1 MTKPARRSRYVTTLL
16 MGAAAV
22 SLMGCEQD
30 TSKEADVSIYKSI
43 DACAKDFP
51 LRECQDGMT
60 EAQQQHQQTAPK
72 FASAK
77 ECQDAGFEACE
88 PAATA
93 AVPSAQSQPGQ
104 TQTASGGSGSFMP
117 ILMGYMMGRAMS
129 PGMGFGQPGMQ
140 QPATMQ
146 TSAATPTAAS
156 APARPVYADKNG
168 FLYSADRQ
176 VSRLAP
182 GQSLSST
189 GATTVRTRV
198 SPSGDLAGPRTVARG
213 GFGSTGSRMSGGS

>member
-1 MTKPARRSRYVTTLL
+1 MIRPTMTRPARRSRYVTTLL

-30 TSKEADVSIYKSI
+30 TSKEADVSIYQSI

-51 LRECQDGMT
+51 LRECQDGMVQ
-60 EAQQQHQQTAPK
+60 AQTQHQQTAPK
-72 FASAK
+72 FASAQ
-77 ECQDAGFEACE
+77 ECKDAGFEACE
-88 PAATA
+88 PAAPVA
-93 AVPSAQSQPGQ
+93 AAPSAQP
-104 TQTASGGSGSFMP
+104 QTASGGSGSFMP

-140 QPATMQ
+140 QPV
-146 TSAATPTAAS
+146 SAPPGAS
-156 APARPVYADKNG
+156 APARPVYADRNG

-176 VSRLAP
+176 VSKLAP

-189 GATTVRTRV
+189 GATTVRTRL

-213 GFGSTGSRMSGGS
+213 GFGATGSRMSGGS